1 MPQNLQ
7 QSSCVCMSAASL
19 LVQPGPHACFAV
31 CKLSALSACVVACVC
46 VRPLSPGLQSSFV
59 CLCLQAN
66 KSDIIFFCSP
76 NNPTGA
82 AATREQLTH
91 LVETAKKTG
100 SLIVYDAAYALYIE
114 DENCPKSIFE
124 IPGMHPIACDAA
136 YALYIKDDNCP
147 KSIFQISGRQLQQ
160 YRSKLEFCRK
170 PTMGPT

>member
-1 MPQNLQ
+1 MPALLY
-7 QSSCVCMSAASL
+7 ASL
-19 LVQPGPHACFAV
+19 VLCAHARMC
-31 CKLSALSACVVACVC
+31 LCVAACVC

-114 DENCPKSIFE
+114 DDNCPKSIFE

-136 YALYIKDDNCP
+136 YALYIRDDNCP
-147 KSIFQISGRQLQQ
+147 KSIFQISGRQLKK
-160 YRSKLEFCRK
+160 YRSK
-170 PTMGPT
+170 P